1 MPRCSFRLVCLDGF
15 IVVFGHLTDVK
26 LVEQQNNL
34 AVLSEHL
41 NQRCVQRGTF
51 PCEDFINNISAL
63 FWLAIFKVYLDYMAK
78 KKSKLNSSHI

>member
-1 MPRCSFRLVCLDGF
+1 MFLQAGLFGWVY
-15 IVVFGHLTDVK
+15 VVFGHLTDVK
-26 LVEQQNNL
+26 LVEQQNSL

-51 PCEDFINNISAL
+51 PCEDFNISAL

-78 KKSKLNSSHI
+78 KEKSKLNSSHI